1 MEIFGAICTVQASH
15 LAFGLRW
22 KGHVCA
28 SMFFFFLFVGPMH
41 CSRDSQLLFSTKT
54 TFKLGYTVLFT
65 HLKCILLQCFQFS
78 VINGIQTNTKCDCVR
93 QVAFINPKVTVDSS
107 ESFSKLPQTISH
119 LLEFF
124 LGSSEGDLS
133 LLDWHGS

>member
-1 MEIFGAICTVQASH
+1 MERPYMRVY
-15 LAFGLRW
+15 
-22 KGHVCA
+22 V
-28 SMFFFFLFVGPMH
+28 FFFFFFCG
-41 CSRDSQLLFSTKT
+41 S
-54 TFKLGYTVLFT
+54 YALFT
-65 HLKCILLQCFQFS
+65 RLASTFFNKNNFQTGLHGTIHILLQYFQFS
-78 VINGIQTNTKCDCVR
+78 VINDIQTNTKCDCVR